1 MTEIRALTAG
11 DHDAWLPLWRGYLE
25 FYEATLSDEQ
35 TALTWQ
41 RLLDPQFPI
50 WGAIATVPTPP
61 HHGAGAPRRASGR
74 VGPAEG
80 HAIGL
85 VHWLTHPATWAAGP
99 YCYLEDLF
107 VAPDARGTGAG
118 RGLIEHVADWAR
130 AHGSGKVYWLT
141 HETNTTAR
149 ALYDRVATH
158 TGFVHYEMG
167 LDR

>member
-1 MTEIRALTAG
+1 MTEIHALTAA
-11 DHDAWLPLWRGYLE
+11 DRDAWLPLWRGYLE

-35 TALTWQ
+35 TQLTWN

-50 WGAIATVPTPP
+50 WGALAT
-61 HHGAGAPRRASGR
+61 
-74 VGPAEG
+74 AEG
-80 HAIGL
+80 RAIGL
-85 VHWLTHPATWAAGP
+85 VHWLTHPATWSAAP

-107 VAPDARGTGAG
+107 VAPDTRGTGAG
-118 RGLIEHVADWAR
+118 RALIGHVSDWAR